1 LKEKNMK
8 IAIPTANDLLAM
20 HFGHCETFTLI
31 SVDTDKKTIQG
42 EESLTPPQHEPGLL
56 PRWLAQQGANLVI
69 AGGMGNR
76 AQELFRAQGIEVVIG
91 APAQKPAELAQIYLQ
106 GELKPGPNLC
116 DH

>member
-1 LKEKNMK
+1 MK

-31 SVDTDKKTIQG
+31 SVDKDTKEINS
-42 EESLTPPQHEPGLL
+42 EESASAPPHEPGVL
-56 PRWLAQQGANLVI
+56 PRWLAEQGVDLVI

-76 AQELFRAQGIEVVIG
+76 AQDLFHAQGIEVIVG
-91 APAQKPAELAQIYLQ
+91 APAQKPADLVRAYLQ
-106 GELKPGPNLC
+106 GELKPGTNLC